1 MNFKGFLKFSKKLE
15 FLSNIKLHFWQREKH
30 SAWQTGHWWRS
41 AVTPAAGGG
50 VGSGCYLTWT
60 LSGQCL
66 NELATALWLF
76 IRTDLST
83 VAKRLVEVQVG
94 PNNKRKPGTTQEI
107 RVKMVP
113 WKSAEGYSVD
123 MKLRLGT
130 SWEIQP
136 LERIGPGYNALKREK
151 PTRQSTNQTNHNF
164 LCTWVNVFKRQW
176 FQLILKSGDLQK
188 LESRFSTQNFF
199 IPDSHTYYYA

>member
-1 MNFKGFLKFSKKLE
+1 ML
-15 FLSNIKLHFWQREKH
+15 R
-30 SAWQTGHWWRS
+30 T
-41 AVTPAAGGG
+41 VPARC
-50 VGSGCYLTWT
+50 VPSYPTLGSGCYLTWT

-130 SWEIQP
+130 S
-136 LERIGPGYNALKREK
+136 
-151 PTRQSTNQTNHNF
+151 
-164 LCTWVNVFKRQW
+164 
-176 FQLILKSGDLQK
+176 
-188 LESRFSTQNFF
+188 
-199 IPDSHTYYYA
+199 